1 MKTLIKKKP
10 KYKNKK
16 TVRIVNGEPVLFDSL
31 KEARHFDT
39 LYALARAGKITN
51 LILQPK
57 FLILDGL
64 KVDGHRK
71 LSDKYYNADFKHT
84 DDKGQI
90 IITDVKGMKTPVY
103 NLKKHLFLQKYGHKY
118 IFKEV

>member
-31 KEARHFDT
+31 KEARHFDK
-39 LYALARAGKITN
+39 LYTLARAGKIKD
-51 LILQPK
+51 LSLQPR
-57 FLILDGL
+57 FLIIDT
-64 KVDGHRK
+64 VRIDGHRTQSK
-71 LSDKYYNADFKHT
+71 KYYNADFKYT
-84 DDKGQI
+84 QDGNTVI
-90 IITDVKGMKTPVY
+90 VDVKGFKTPVY
-103 NLKKHLFLQKYGHKY
+103 NLKKHLFLQKYGQEY